1 MTSFKK
7 TNNRDKKIWLKA
19 IDAALK
25 GKLKQSITLYEQLL
39 CKYSEDKNLNYE
51 LSMLYVKEEKYQNA
65 YFCMEKIFED
75 FQENIN
81 YLNDFSVVCTK
92 LSYLEKA
99 EFLSKKAFDIEP
111 NNPTHLINLGA
122 IYNLMEKY
130 EDALK
135 VIEYAIQINPIE
147 SRYYNIMGATLVK
160 NGLDSVAKK
169 MFEVACALDANYIE
183 AKVNLAVLTSKKGDH
198 LTAIQLLEESISN
211 VVENDLNS
219 TPINQIK
226 YLLSFD
232 YLSVGRLKEGWLY
245 YDFGFDLNIAPNS
258 RRNPIR
264 EFKKPKWNGR
274 IVQGKTLLIW
284 REQGIGDEILFCTC
298 LPDLVDLGM
307 NVIVEC
313 EDRLA
318 EVLSRSFPQFK
329 IRSENFEKY
338 ALNNHMLE
346 DYDYHLPIGSLMKY
360 FRNDINK
367 FNSNAPIFRVDENLA
382 HQHEINLISKNSF
395 KKRIGICWRSGYL
408 NFERNNNYFVIEDL
422 IPILINKNYDFI
434 NLQYDDCEE
443 ELLRIQQ
450 LCGVDIIRWKELDL
464 KNDINSVIS
473 LISRLDL
480 VITVDTAV
488 APIAASIG
496 KTVLLVGKK
505 GWNNLGTDYYP
516 FFPSV
521 ECISPDQNQLI
532 SECIPKI
539 NSRLI
544 ELIG

>member
-1 MTSFKK
+1 MTNIKK
-7 TNNRDKKIWLKA
+7 IKTSDKKIWHKA

-25 GKLKQSITLYEQLL
+25 GKLKQSIILYEQLL
-39 CKYSEDKNLNYE
+39 IKYSDNQNLNYE
-51 LSMLYVKEEKYQNA
+51 LSILYIKEEKYQNA

-75 FQENIN
+75 SQGNIN

-99 EFLSKKAFDIEP
+99 EYLSKRAFDIEP

-130 EDALK
+130 DDALK
-135 VIEYAIQINPIE
+135 VIEYAIQINPLD
-147 SRYYNIMGATLVK
+147 SRYYNMMGATLVK
-160 NGLDSVAKK
+160 NGLDLVAKK
-169 MFEVACALDANYIE
+169 MFEVACALDTNYIE
-183 AKVNLAVLTSKKGDH
+183 AKVNLAVLASKNNDH
-198 LTAIQLLEESISN
+198 ITAIYLLEEAILN
-211 VVENDLNS
+211 VVEKDLNS
-219 TPINQIK
+219 TPVNQIK

-258 RRNPIR
+258 RRNPVR

-274 IVQGKTLLIW
+274 IDEGKTILIW

-298 LPDLVDLGM
+298 LPDLVNVGM

-313 EDRLA
+313 EDRLV
-318 EVLSRSFPQFK
+318 EILSRSFPKFK
-329 IRSENFEKY
+329 IRSENIDKY
-338 ALNNHMLE
+338 AINNLMKE
-346 DYDYHLPIGSLMKY
+346 DYDYHLPIGSLMKF
-360 FRNDINK
+360 FRNDLKN
-367 FNSNAPIFRVDENLA
+367 FNSKIPIFIVDENLA
-382 HQHEINLISKNSF
+382 HHHEMNLIAKKSF
-395 KKRIGICWRSGYL
+395 KKRIGICWRSGLL
-408 NFERNNNYFVIEDL
+408 NLERNNNYFVVEDL
-422 IPILINKNYDFI
+422 IPILRNKNFDFI

-443 ELLRIQQ
+443 ELLQIEK
-450 LCGVDIIRWKELDL
+450 LCGIKIIRWRELDL

-480 VITVDTAV
+480 VITVDTAI

-496 KTVLLVGKK
+496 KTVLHIGKK

-521 ECISPDQNQLI
+521 ECISPTQNQLI
-532 SECIPKI
+532 SDCIPRI

-544 ELIG
+544 ELLS